1 MTPTDTHK
9 LLVTDG
15 NANGREIVIGA
26 GEFVIG
32 RLADDDNGRL
42 ADDPELS
49 RRHAR
54 IQATPDGGIEIQDLG
69 STNGTYVNNER
80 VTTRRRLQ
88 AGDIVEVGQTKLSV
102 LDPLGRSAQP
112 TQFGRVR
119 SQDTPRTPLAVP
131 VAPAL
136 AAKQPTVPSRA
147 IPRGALIGG
156 GVFAALAITGV
167 AVALA
172 SGGGDKEDDGNAVK
186 SPIEPK
192 TLTVAQQIKKGSPST
207 VELTTRGPGFNRG
220 RKTTLSGGGSG
231 IVVDAE
237 KGLVLTNA
245 HVVAG
250 QTSIKAKVGTG
261 PEISARVVS
270 QAPCE
275 DLALVSLRPTPKTLV
290 EAQLGTSSKV
300 QAGDRVIA
308 LGYPAAFE
316 ERVSDRTLQASEGI
330 VSAPTG
336 KTRLGN
342 ASPSLP
348 EVIQHQAPL
357 NGGNSGGPLF
367 NEAGEVIGV
376 NTFTSGRGGSQNQN
390 AAIGIDRVKSML
402 ADLQAG
408 KNSGFVGW
416 QLLPMTGGQLPLRP
430 RTTGRQGSALVVLS
444 VDAGSPAD
452 KKKFEFGDTIYEIDG
467 TPVRKFQDVCD
478 ILNSKS
484 SGDTIRVEGYRFPPL
499 SLYGARLNSLQSA
512 IVRGGL
518 HFKRTIKLR

>member
-15 NANGREIVIGA
+15 NAKGREIVIGS
-26 GEFVIG
+26 GELLIG
-32 RLADDDNGRL
+32 RLADDDTGRL

-54 IQATPDGGIEIQDLG
+54 IQATPDGGIEIEDLG
-69 STNGTYVNNER
+69 STNGTYVNDER

-88 AGDIVEVGQTKLSV
+88 PGDIVEVGQTKLNV
-102 LDPLGRSAQP
+102 LDPLGRAAQP

-119 SQDTPRTPLAVP
+119 PGAQDTPRTPLPA
-131 VAPAL
+131 APAPV
-136 AAKQPTVPSRA
+136 AAKQQTIPSRTVPRA
-147 IPRGALIGG
+147 ALVGG
-156 GVFAALAITGV
+156 GVFGALAVAGV
-167 AVALA
+167 AVAIA
-172 SGGGDKEDDGNAVK
+172 SSGGEDDTRAIK
-186 SPIEPK
+186 SPIEPA
-192 TLTVAQQIKKGSPST
+192 TLTVAQQIKRGSPST
-207 VELTTRGPGFNRG
+207 VELSTRGPGFSRG

-231 IVVDAE
+231 IVVDAK

-250 QTSIKAKVGTG
+250 QTSIKAKVADGT
-261 PEISARVVS
+261 EVSARVVS

-275 DLALVSLRPTPKTLV
+275 DLALVSLRPTPKSLV
-290 EAQLGTSSKV
+290 EAKLGSSNKIA
-300 QAGDRVIA
+300 AGDRVIA
-308 LGYPAAFE
+308 LGYPSAFE
-316 ERVSDRTLQASEGI
+316 ERLSDRTLQASEGI

-336 KTRLGN
+336 KTTLGV

-357 NGGNSGGPLF
+357 NAGNSGGPLF
-367 NEAGEVIGV
+367 NERGEVVGI
-376 NTFTSGRGGSQNQN
+376 NTLTSGRAASQNQN
-390 AAIGIDRVKSML
+390 AAIAVDRVKSML
-402 ADLQAG
+402 ADLEAG
-408 KNSGFVGW
+408 KNSGYLGW
-416 QLLPMTGGQLPLRP
+416 QLLPLKGGQLPLRP
-430 RTTGRQGSALVVLS
+430 RTTGRTGSALVVLS

-452 KKKFEFGDTIYEIDG
+452 KKKFDFGDTIYEIDG

-478 ILNSKS
+478 IVNSKA

-499 SLYGARLNSLQSA
+499 ALFGARLNAFQSSILRA
-512 IVRGGL
+512 GL

>member
-1 MTPTDTHK
+1 MTPTDTHT

-15 NANGREIVIGA
+15 NAKGREIVLGT
-26 GEFVIG
+26 GDFLIG

-54 IQATPDGGIEIQDLG
+54 IQATPDGGIEIEDLG

-88 AGDIVEVGQTKLSV
+88 AGDVVELGQTKLNV
-102 LDPLGRSAQP
+102 LDPAGRAAQP

-119 SQDTPRTPLAVP
+119 PGGQDTPRTPLPAVP
-131 VAPAL
+131 AA
-136 AAKQPTVPSRA
+136 AAKQPTVASRA
-147 IPRGALIGG
+147 VPRAALIGG
-156 GVFAALAITGV
+156 GVLGTLAVVGV

-172 SGGGDKEDDGNAVK
+172 SSGGEDDGKAIK
-186 SPIEPK
+186 SPIEPT
-192 TLTVAQQIKKGSPST
+192 TLTVAQQIKRGSPST
-207 VELTTRGPGFNRG
+207 VELSTRGPGFSRG

-250 QTSIKAKVGTG
+250 QTSIKAKVADGT
-261 PEISARVVS
+261 EISARVVS

-275 DLALVSLRPTPKTLV
+275 DLALVSLRPTPKSLV
-290 EAQLGTSSKV
+290 EAKLGSSGKV
-300 QAGDRVIA
+300 AAGDRVVA
-308 LGYPAAFE
+308 LGYPSAFE
-316 ERVSDRTLQASEGI
+316 ERLSGRTLQASEGI

-336 KTRLGN
+336 KTSLGA
-342 ASPSLP
+342 ASPALP

-367 NEAGEVIGV
+367 NERGEVVGI
-376 NTFTSGRGGSQNQN
+376 NTFSSGRSSSQNQN
-390 AAIGIDRVKSML
+390 AAIAVDRVKQML
-402 ADLQAG
+402 ADLEAG
-408 KNSGFVGW
+408 KNSGYLGW
-416 QLLPMTGGQLPLRP
+416 QVLPLTGGQLPLRP
-430 RTTGRQGSALVVLS
+430 RTTGRTGSALVVLS

-478 ILNSKS
+478 IVNSKA

-499 SLYGARLNSLQSA
+499 SLFGARLNAFQSSILRA
-512 IVRGGL
+512 GL